1 MVGMLQIITYM
12 MGFYLVLKGVEILQI
27 GRASAREDRK
37 GMVVTGWI
45 TIGICVIAAVAF
57 IRMQD
62 SQATSIGNPS
72 AASLY
77 ESGL

>member
-45 TIGICVIAAVAF
+45 TVGVCLIAAVLF
-57 IRMQD
+57 IGMQD
-62 SQATSIGNPS
+62 KQAEAVGTPS
-72 AASLY
+72 PTSLY
-77 ESGL
+77 DPGL